1 MVKLIPLT
9 LSLKGGKLTSAE
21 YTFISFGD
29 AVNYLGD
36 CSVVSGGSI
45 QELVSYLKKNSL
57 LVYFTKKK
65 LYALLDYIRW
75 WCTAPITTILII
87 WSIKWLV
94 GIFTDLKT

>member
-45 QELVSYLKKNSL
+45 QELVSY
-57 LVYFTKKK
+57 
-65 LYALLDYIRW
+65 
-75 WCTAPITTILII
+75 
-87 WSIKWLV
+87 
-94 GIFTDLKT
+94 